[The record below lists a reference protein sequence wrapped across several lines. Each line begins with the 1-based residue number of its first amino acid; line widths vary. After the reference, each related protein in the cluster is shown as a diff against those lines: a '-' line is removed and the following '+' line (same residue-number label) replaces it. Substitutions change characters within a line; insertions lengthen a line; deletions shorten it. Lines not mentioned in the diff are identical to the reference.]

1 MKKIL
6 ALVAFAF
13 LMTGCSD
20 VPSGYVGI
28 KVNLLGSEK
37 GVDIQELGTGRYWIG
52 VNEKLYTF
60 PVFSQNQVWTKDQ
73 NEGSPN
79 DDSVTFN
86 TEEGLSVNTDI
97 GISYSIDPK
106 RVSLIFQKY
115 RKGIDEITSIY
126 MRSMVRDA
134 LVAEASVRSMESI
147 YGRGKSDFIDS
158 VQRRVIA
165 QTEPLGII
173 VEKIYLIG
181 ELRLPPSI
189 ISSINAKIEATQK
202 TAQRENEVAQ
212 SKAEADKLEQ
222 TARGE
227 ANSKL
232 LLAEA
237 EAKAIKIKGDA
248 LSDNPKLVELSAVE
262 KWNGVLPQ
270 YMMGSSTP
278 FINMSSK

>member
-37 GVDIQELGTGRYWIG
+37 GVDIQELGTGRYLIG

-248 LSDNPKLVELSAVE
+248 LSANPKLVELSAVE

-278 FINMSSK
+278 FINLTK

>member
-6 ALVAFAF
+6 AVVAFAF

-202 TAQRENEVAQ
+202 TAQRENEVALV
-212 SKAEADKLEQ
+212 SGHLF
-222 TARGE
+222 
-227 ANSKL
+227 
-232 LLAEA
+232 
-237 EAKAIKIKGDA
+237 A
-248 LSDNPKLVELSAVE
+248 LIPAVLS
-262 KWNGVLPQ
+262 Q
-270 YMMGSSTP
+270 
-278 FINMSSK
+278 

>member
-181 ELRLPPSI
+181 ELRLPPSV
-189 ISSINAKIEATQK
+189 ISSINAKIESTQK

-248 LSDNPKLVELSAVE
+248 LSANPKLVELSAVE

>member
-60 PVFSQNQVWTKDQ
+60 PVFSQNQVWTKDP

-248 LSDNPKLVELSAVE
+248 LSANPKLVELSAVE

>member
-248 LSDNPKLVELSAVE
+248 LSANPKLVELSAVE

-278 FINMSSK
+278 FINLTK

>member
-6 ALVAFAF
+6 AVLAFAF

-37 GVDIQELGTGRYWIG
+37 GVDLQELGTGRYWIG
-52 VNEKLYTF
+52 INEKLYTF
-60 PVFSQNQVWTKDQ
+60 PVFSQNQVWTKDS

-134 LVAEASVRSMESI
+134 LVAEASSRSMESI
-147 YGRGKSDFIDS
+147 YGRGKTDFIAA
-158 VQRRVIA
+158 VQHRVIS

-181 ELRLPPSI
+181 ELRLPQSV

-248 LSDNPKLVELSAVE
+248 LSANPKLVELSAVE

-270 YMMGSSTP
+270 YMMGSTTP

>member
-60 PVFSQNQVWTKDQ
+60 PVFSQNQVWTKDP

-248 LSDNPKLVELSAVE
+248 LSANPKLVELSAVE

-278 FINMSSK
+278 FINLTK

>member
-6 ALVAFAF
+6 AVVAFAF

-60 PVFSQNQVWTKDQ
+60 PVFSQNQVWTKDP

-181 ELRLPPSI
+181 ELRLPPSV
-189 ISSINAKIEATQK
+189 ISSINAKIESTQK